1 MDYSSLK
8 VKDGNIDTVAR
19 KVVLTKAEIERATA
33 RVNETQG
40 LEIMGTRTT
49 GKGISFMGPYDI
61 VIGKYTYSEEK
72 GRFVLKLNRNAEKQ
86 YEIQCRRAATK
97 KAVRKFVLTKVL
109 PLAGVCVIGGTFIFN
124 YIQDAGRQVDIN
136 SGMESGYVD
145 VADVN
150 AVTLGKADIPIVM
163 AWADYA
169 MGEYYDDLNN
179 SEYRE
184 NVMPFYER
192 TYQEDFMP
200 LHSAYENYYE
210 LKTSG
215 LPDEMIG
222 ESAKNNL
229 NVVRDSAERLNEDVP
244 TDARFEETVF
254 SHAIIIDE
262 GADSKYAMD
271 VDVYVPLAELK
282 GTEYSLD
289 NLPDDAIIYEGEV
302 YVLSTHIYDQVKT
315 NSKTN

>member
-8 VKDGNIDTVAR
+8 VKDGNIDTVER
-19 KVVLTKAEIERATA
+19 RVVLTKAEIERATA
-33 RVNETQG
+33 RVNETQK
-40 LEIMGTRTT
+40 LPVRGTKTN

-61 VIGKYTYSEEK
+61 VIGKYTYSEES
-72 GRFVLKLNRNAEKQ
+72 GRFELKFNRNAEKQ
-86 YEIQCRRAATK
+86 FKIQHQKAKTR

-109 PLAGVCVIGGTFIFN
+109 PVAGVCVIAGTGIFHFIQN
-124 YIQDAGRQVDIN
+124 AGEQVDIN

-169 MGEYYDDLNN
+169 MGEYYNDVNN

-229 NVVRDSAERLNEDVP
+229 GVVRDSAERLNEDVP
-244 TDARFEETVF
+244 SDARFEETVF

-271 VDVYVPLAELK
+271 VDVYIPLAELK
-282 GTEYSLD
+282 GTEYTID